1 MQFSTFSMNFTLQQI
16 ILFLQVVM
24 CQEIQVSVFNHSQ
37 KFLAELSR
45 YNYVTPTSY
54 LELLGIFSKLVGM
67 KKTELNTARNRL
79 KTGLDKLLTTADEV
93 AKLSAELETMKPLLA
108 EAVKESVATMEQIS
122 KDTVRRR
129 SYNYNLLE
137 LKESFS
143 KITL

>member
-1 MQFSTFSMNFTLQQI
+1 
-16 ILFLQVVM
+16 M

-137 LKESFS
+137 LKEIFFRNN
-143 KITL
+143 TLICLSLTSWLLKTQWKW